1 MMFSGLHKKG
11 CNFRIHIKLQKN
23 SISDLAK
30 QHRQN
35 MLRGEII
42 KKTFLSSE
50 ENHRVVMVRLE
61 IENLNNGDIP
71 ARYSPGDHVA
81 IYPHHDDEDVNFVME
96 HLTKKPTDSSRSY
109 ALYEYNQID
118 GKLIKISNTYLKL

>member
-1 MMFSGLHKKG
+1 MKLHKKL
-11 CNFRIHIKLQKN
+11 F
-23 SISDLAK
+23 SDLAK
-30 QHRQN
+30 QHRQK

-50 ENHRVVMVRLE
+50 ENHRVVMVRLQ

-71 ARYSPGDHVA
+71 ARYSPGDHIA
-81 IYPHHDDEDVNFVME
+81 IYPHHDEDDVNFVME
-96 HLTKKPTDSSRSY
+96 HLTKKPTDPSRSY

-118 GKLIKISNTYLKL
+118 GKQIPISMIYLKLEIH